1 MSRRAREALARVPL
15 FANLSPRY
23 LRRVAELCEEQRYM
37 DGATIVRAD
46 DIGDTFYTILEGQA
60 KVVSPKGRVLNRL
73 YPGDF
78 FGEISLLDGGPRTA
92 SVVAETP
99 MVMLALS
106 RGDFQS
112 LLAVEPA
119 VAVKLLQHSAG
130 MLRRVARP
138 TTG

>member
-1 MSRRAREALARVPL
+1 VTKRAREALGRVPL

-37 DGATIVRAD
+37 DGATIVRAG
-46 DIGDTFYTILEGQA
+46 DIGDTFYTILEGEA
-60 KVVSPKGRVLNRL
+60 RVVSPKGRVLNHL

-99 MVMLALS
+99 MVMLGLS
-106 RGDFQS
+106 RGNFQS
-112 LLAVEPA
+112 LLGAEPA

-130 MLRRVARP
+130 MLRRLAHP
-138 TTG
+138 ATG

>member
-1 MSRRAREALARVPL
+1 MSKRAREALARVPL

-23 LRRVAELCEEQRYM
+23 LRRIAELCEEQRYM
-37 DGATIVRAD
+37 EGATIVRAG

-60 KVVSPKGRVLNRL
+60 KVVSPKGKVLNRV

-99 MVMLALS
+99 MTMLGLS
-106 RGDFQS
+106 RGNFQS
-112 LLAVEPA
+112 ILAAEPA
-119 VAVKLLQHSAG
+119 VAVKMLQHSAG
-130 MLRRVARP
+130 MLRRLAHP

>member
-1 MSRRAREALARVPL
+1 VTKRAREALVRVPL

-23 LRRVAELCEEQRYM
+23 LRRLAELCEEQRYM
-37 DGATIVRAD
+37 DGATIVRVG
-46 DIGDTFYTILEGQA
+46 DIGDTFYTILGGQA

-73 YPGDF
+73 FPGDF

-106 RGDFQS
+106 RNNFQS
-112 LLAVEPA
+112 LLAAEPA

-130 MLRRVARP
+130 MLRRMAHP

>member
-1 MSRRAREALARVPL
+1 MSKRAREALARVPL

-23 LRRVAELCEEQRYM
+23 LRRLAELCEEQRYM
-37 DGATIVRAD
+37 EGATIVRAD

-60 KVVSPKGRVLNRL
+60 KVVSQKGRVLNHV

-92 SVVAETP
+92 SVIAETP

-106 RGDFQS
+106 RSNFRS
-112 LLAVEPA
+112 LLGAEPA

-130 MLRRVARP
+130 MLRRMAHP
-138 TTG
+138 ATG

>member
-1 MSRRAREALARVPL
+1 MSKRAREALARVPL

-23 LRRVAELCEEQRYM
+23 LRRLGDLCEEQRYM
-37 DGATIVRAD
+37 EGATIVRAD

-60 KVVSPKGRVLNRL
+60 KVVSPKGKVVNRV

-92 SVVAETP
+92 SVIAETP

-106 RGDFQS
+106 RGNFQS
-112 LLAVEPA
+112 LLAAEPA

-130 MLRRVARP
+130 MLRRLAHP
-138 TTG
+138 TSG

>member
-1 MSRRAREALARVPL
+1 MSKRAREALARVPL

-23 LRRVAELCEEQRYM
+23 LRRVADLCEEQRYM
-37 DGATIVRAD
+37 EGATIVRAG

-60 KVVSPKGRVLNRL
+60 KVVSPKGRVVNRV

-99 MVMLALS
+99 MVMLGLS
-106 RGDFQS
+106 RRNFQS
-112 LLAVEPA
+112 LLAAEPA

-130 MLRRVARP
+130 MLRRMAHP
-138 TTG
+138 TNG